1 MKRPIQEKVINPKT
15 RIFLFHKDTPQGEVF
30 SFLGGR
36 ESDEYKAM
44 IEQGYVD
51 TPAKLDL
58 PKNND
63 VGITVKQ
70 AENADPTHLKIML
83 EKIGFIVLTPE
94 QMKAEINKVIGAVID
109 IKEFTDEALINE
121 AVRRGLKEGEYIED
135 ELVDET
141 EGMINTSNMDK
152 KEIAS
157 LNSGNV
163 ESKESIL
170 LSEFK
175 ENPVSL
181 NKDELVYLGNTMF
194 KLGLRMSMLEDTL
207 IAKIKEAINAQ

>member
-1 MKRPIQEKVINPKT
+1 MKRPIQEKVINAKI
-15 RIFLFHKDTPQGEVF
+15 RVYLFHKDTPQGEIF
-30 SFLGGR
+30 SFFDGR
-36 ESDEYKAM
+36 ESEEYKAM
-44 IEQGYVD
+44 LEKGYVD
-51 TPAKLDL
+51 TPTKLNL

-83 EKIGFIVLTPE
+83 EKIGFIVMTPD
-94 QMKAEINKVIGAVID
+94 QMKAEVNKVIGAVID
-109 IKEFTDEALINE
+109 IKEFTDEALLNE
-121 AVRRGLKEGEYIED
+121 AVRRGLKDGEYIED
-135 ELVDET
+135 EVVDEADSI
-141 EGMINTSNMDK
+141 INTSNMT
-152 KEIAS
+152 KEELAGINAGS
-157 LNSGNV
+157 E

-175 ENPVSL
+175 EDPVSL

>member
-1 MKRPIQEKVINPKT
+1 MRKHIQEKVINPKT
-15 RIFLFHKDTPQGEVF
+15 RIFLFHKDIPQGEIF

-44 IEQGYVD
+44 IEKGYVD
-51 TPAKLDL
+51 TPKKLNL

-63 VGITVKQ
+63 VGITVEQ

-83 EKIGFIVLTPE
+83 EKIGFIVMTPD
-94 QMKAEINKVIGAVID
+94 QMKAEVNKLIGAVID

-121 AVRRGLKEGEYIED
+121 AVRRGLKDGEYIED
-135 ELVDET
+135 EVIDEADSI
-141 EGMINTSNMDK
+141 INTSNMSK
-152 KEIAS
+152 KELHA
-157 LNSGNV
+157 LNAGNK

-175 ENPVSL
+175 EDPNSL
-181 NKDELVYLGNTMF
+181 DKDELVYLGNTMF

-207 IAKIKEAINAQ
+207 TAKITEAINA

>member
-1 MKRPIQEKVINPKT
+1 MKRHIPEKVINPKI
-15 RIFLFHKDTPQGEVF
+15 RIFLFHKNIPQGEIF
-30 SFLGGR
+30 SFLDGK
-36 ESDEYKAM
+36 ESDEYKQM
-44 IEQGYVD
+44 LQDGWVD
-51 TPAKLDL
+51 TPTKLNL

-83 EKIGFIVLTPE
+83 EKIGFIVMTPD

-109 IKEFTDEALINE
+109 IKEFTDEALLNE
-121 AVRRGLKEGEYIED
+121 AVRRGLKDGEYVED
-135 ELVDET
+135 EVIDEA
-141 EGMINTSNMDK
+141 EGMINTSNMN
-152 KEIAS
+152 KEELSALS
-157 LNSGNV
+157 SGDV

-175 ENPVSL
+175 EDPVSL

-207 IAKIKEAINAQ
+207 ITKIKEAINAQ

>member
-1 MKRPIQEKVINPKT
+1 MKRHIQEKIINPKI
-15 RIFLFHKDTPQGEVF
+15 RIFLFHKDIPQGEVF

-44 IEQGYVD
+44 LKEGYVD

-63 VGITVKQ
+63 VGITITQ

-83 EKIGFIVLTPE
+83 EKIGFIVMTPE
-94 QMKAEINKVIGAVID
+94 QMKAEINKVISAVID

-121 AVRRGLKEGEYIED
+121 AVRRGLKDGEYIED
-135 ELVDET
+135 EVVDESDSI
-141 EGMINTSNMDK
+141 INTSNMT
-152 KEIAS
+152 KEELAGIK
-157 LNSGNV
+157 SGNQ
-163 ESKESIL
+163 ESKESVL

-175 ENPVSL
+175 EDPVSL

>member
-1 MKRPIQEKVINPKT
+1 MKRHIQEKIINPKI
-15 RIFLFHKDTPQGEVF
+15 RIFLFHKDIPQGEVF

-44 IEQGYVD
+44 LKEGYVD

-63 VGITVKQ
+63 VGITVTQ

-83 EKIGFIVLTPE
+83 EKIGFIVMTPD

-109 IKEFTDEALINE
+109 IKEFTDEALLNE
-121 AVRRGLKEGEYIED
+121 AVRRGLKDGEYIED
-135 ELVDET
+135 EVVDEADSI
-141 EGMINTSNMDK
+141 INTSNMT
-152 KEIAS
+152 KEELAGINAS
-157 LNSGNV
+157 SE

-175 ENPVSL
+175 EDPVSL

-207 IAKIKEAINAQ
+207 IAKITEAINAQ